1 MKTYLAQ
8 DKSSGLVF
16 GGGLHA
22 CLLWSFERIKVSQD
36 TVIVII
42 KCRLGEDAKI
52 IAEVDNTGGRWI
64 FRGRSVPK
72 REVSKLAR
80 RACNG

>member
-22 CLLWSFERIKVSQD
+22 CLLWSFERIKVSPD
-36 TVIVII
+36 AVIAII
-42 KCRLGEDAKI
+42 KCRLGEDARI
-52 IAEVDNTGGRWI
+52 IAEVDNTCGRWI

-80 RACNG
+80 RACHG